1 MPFFC
6 YLYAQR
12 KCSMTDL
19 RLYTELS
26 ALPPDLKKEVQDF
39 IEFLKT
45 KARKQKPNKQREFGA
60 AKGFFKMHDSFDE
73 PLEDFKEY
81 M

>member
-1 MPFFC
+1 
-6 YLYAQR
+6 
-12 KCSMTDL
+12 MTDL

-26 ALPPDLKKEVQDF
+26 TLPPDLKKEVQDF

-45 KARKQKPNKQREFGA
+45 KARRQMLNKKREFGA
-60 AKGFFKMHDSFDE
+60 AKGFFKMHNDFDE
-73 PLEDFKEY
+73 PLEDFKDY